1 MATKEEQAK
10 PSVTQR
16 VRQYLHEVVQEV
28 KKTTWPDSN
37 SLLGHTLVVIVS
49 VALLGL
55 FVGLSDVVLHW
66 LLNVLVP

>member
-10 PSVTQR
+10 PSLMQR
-16 VRQYLHEVVQEV
+16 VRRYLHDVGQEV
-28 KKTTWPDSN
+28 KKTSWPDS
-37 SLLGHTLVVIVS
+37 STLLGHTLVVIVS

-66 LLNVLVP
+66 VLKVLAG